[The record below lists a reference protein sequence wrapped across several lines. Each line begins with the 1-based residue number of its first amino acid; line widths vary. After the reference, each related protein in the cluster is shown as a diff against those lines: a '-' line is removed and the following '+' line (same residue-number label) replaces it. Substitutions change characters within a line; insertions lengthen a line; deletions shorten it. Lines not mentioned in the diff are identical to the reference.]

1 MTTHDPAAK
10 PVLVSG
16 VQANGDLHL
25 GNLIGAIDQWVKLLD
40 SHDSFVFLADLHALT
55 TPQSGPPLREV
66 TRQAAALYVAAGL
79 DPARC
84 HIYRQSDLAPY
95 HTELTWYLTC
105 VTPVGQLQ
113 RMTQFKSKSD
123 QQKAEVGAGLLTYP
137 ILQAADIALY
147 DAEVV
152 PVGHDQLQHLEL
164 TRDIVEMFNRRFG
177 GGKGDGDGI
186 LVMPEAKLPSVGA
199 RVLGL
204 DDPTRKM
211 SKSLA
216 KVHSGHA
223 VFLLDEPKVARKKIM
238 RAVTDSGNDLD
249 YATASPGVKNLI
261 EIGAAVSSLEDPAQF
276 VKAHDVQSYGQLKS
290 AVADAVVE
298 RLAPIQAAYHELMAD
313 PTAVDDILAA
323 GAAAAAPIA
332 ERTIARVRAAQGF

>member
-1 MTTHDPAAK
+1 MATNDDALR

-25 GNLIGAIDQWVKLLD
+25 GNLVGAIDQWIPLLD
-40 SHDSFVFLADLHALT
+40 SHRSFVFLADLHALT
-55 TPQSGPPLREV
+55 TPQTGTPLREV
-66 TRQAAALYVAAGL
+66 TRRAAALYVAAGL
-79 DPARC
+79 DPERC

-95 HTELTWYLTC
+95 HTELTWYLMC
-105 VTPVGQLQ
+105 VTPIGQLQ

-137 ILQAADIALY
+137 VLQAADIALY
-147 DAEVV
+147 DAVVV
-152 PVGHDQLQHLEL
+152 PVGEDQRQHLEL
-164 TRDIVEMFNRRFG
+164 TRDIVITFNKRFG
-177 GGKGDGDGI
+177 GGEDV
-186 LVMPEAKLPSVGA
+186 LVVPKAQLPSVGA

-216 KVHSGHA
+216 RDHSGHA
-223 VFLLDEPKVARKKIM
+223 VFLLDEPNVARKKIM
-238 RAVTDSGNDLD
+238 RAVTDSGNDVD
-249 YATASPGVKNLI
+249 YETASAGVRNLI
-261 EIGAAVSSLEDPAQF
+261 EIGAAMSAHREPAQF
-276 VKAHDVQSYGQLKS
+276 VKDHDITSYGQLKK

-298 RLAPIQAAYHELMAD
+298 RLAPIRATYDELMAD
-313 PTAVDDILAA
+313 PARIDAILAA

-332 ERTIARVRAAQGF
+332 QQTIARVRAAQGL

>member
-1 MTTHDPAAK
+1 MATPDPASK

-25 GNLIGAIDQWVKLLD
+25 GNLIGAIDQWVALLD

-55 TPQSGPPLREV
+55 TPQSGPALRDV

-79 DPARC
+79 DPERC
-84 HIYRQSDLAPY
+84 HIYRQSDLAPF

-105 VTPVGQLQ
+105 VTPLGQLQ

-123 QQKAEVGAGLLTYP
+123 QQRAEVGAGLLTYP

-147 DAEVV
+147 DADVV

-177 GGKGDGDGI
+177 KGDDGV
-186 LVMPEAKLPSVGA
+186 LVVPKAKLPSVGA

-211 SKSLA
+211 SKSIA
-216 KVHSGHA
+216 KDHPGHA
-223 VFLLDEPKVARKKIM
+223 VFLLDDPKVARKKIM
-238 RAVTDSGNDLD
+238 RAVTDSGNDVD
-249 YATASPGVKNLI
+249 YATASAGVKNLI
-261 EIGAAVSSLEDPAQF
+261 EIGAAMLRLDDPAQF
-276 VKAHDVQSYGQLKS
+276 VKSHDVTSYGQLKA
-290 AVADAVVE
+290 AVADAVVD
-298 RLAPIQAAYHELMAD
+298 RLTPIQATYAELVAD
-313 PTAVDDILAA
+313 PATVDAILTA
-323 GAAAAAPIA
+323 GATTAAPIA
-332 ERTIARVRAAQGF
+332 QQTIARVRTAQGL

>member
-1 MTTHDPAAK
+1 MATNDGSRR

-25 GNLIGAIDQWVKLLD
+25 GNLVGAIDQWVALLD

-55 TPQSGPPLREV
+55 TPQSGPALRDV

-79 DPARC
+79 DPERC
-84 HIYRQSDLAPY
+84 HIYRQSDLAPF

-123 QQKAEVGAGLLTYP
+123 QQRAEVGAGLLTYP

-147 DAEVV
+147 DADVV

-177 GGKGDGDGI
+177 EGA
-186 LVMPEAKLPSVGA
+186 LVVPEAKLPSVGA

-204 DDPTRKM
+204 DDPAHKM

-216 KVHSGHA
+216 KVHPGHA

-238 RAVTDSGNDLD
+238 RAVTDSGNDVD

-261 EIGAAVSSLEDPAQF
+261 EIGAAMSGLGDPAHF
-276 VKAHDVQSYGQLKS
+276 VKAHDIGSYGQLKS
-290 AVADAVVE
+290 AVADAVVD
-298 RLAPIQAAYHELMAD
+298 RLTPIQSTYASLIANPGE
-313 PTAVDDILAA
+313 VDAILAA
-323 GAAAAAPIA
+323 GTAAAAPIA
-332 ERTIARVRAAQGF
+332 ERTIARVREAQGL

>member
-1 MTTHDPAAK
+1 MATHDPASK

-25 GNLIGAIDQWVKLLD
+25 GNLVGAIDQWVGLLD
-40 SHDSFVFLADLHALT
+40 SHRAHVFLADLHALT

-79 DPARC
+79 DPQRC

-147 DAEVV
+147 DAAIV
-152 PVGHDQLQHLEL
+152 PVGHDQVQHLEL

-177 GGKGDGDGI
+177 GGGDV
-186 LVMPEAKLPSVGA
+186 LVVPEAKLPSVGA

-216 KVHSGHA
+216 KDHPGHA

-238 RAVTDSGNDLD
+238 RAVTDSGNDVD
-249 YATASPGVKNLI
+249 YATASAGVRNLI
-261 EIGAAVSSLEDPAQF
+261 EIGAAMASHQDPGQF
-276 VKAHDVQSYGQLKS
+276 VKDHDIQSYGQLKS
-290 AVADAVVE
+290 AVAEAVNE
-298 RLAPIQAAYHELMAD
+298 RLAPIRATYAELVAD
-313 PTAVDDILAA
+313 PDHIDAILAA
-323 GAAAAAPIA
+323 GAAAAAPVA
-332 ERTIARVRAAQGF
+332 ERTIARARAAQGL